1 MVRGMSHLPLLRMSV
16 SRRCAAPAQ
25 PAPPKPAC
33 RTRQHLF
40 AGRDTWLPLFRSAHR
55 LLVSLL
61 AATLLAGCGDTRPVR
76 QPEGT
81 VAFRSGSGP
90 ETASQSFVVPG
101 LAFQRSGMLV
111 PAHQQ
116 AWQSAWAEEDQEHSL
131 LKGATGGLTTGI
143 GFLMI
148 TPMATA
154 FWPAAVGIVVASTA
168 MGMLGVT
175 QTDPADVRMSAPD
188 RAVIVEATKI
198 LQPDRLFREAMEQA
212 LRRRTGEPLQ
222 VVTWHMA
229 GSGDTAGTDP
239 LIEARAQGL
248 DGVLDFAIDALGLA
262 AGEERD
268 TFGVFVQVRVRALDA
283 RDGQLRYERV
293 LSYGPGIG
301 VPGLPRSDFHTVE
314 FLAADQGRVYRQVAS
329 DAIRRLARVLA
340 ADTQLPLAR

>member
-1 MVRGMSHLPLLRMSV
+1 MVRAMLSQIASRKSPASV
-16 SRRCAAPAQ
+16 RPEPQ
-25 PAPPKPAC
+25 QTAC
-33 RTRQHLF
+33 RAHEHP
-40 AGRDTWLPLFRSAHR
+40 AVMRDTRLSVPRLAHR
-55 LLVSLL
+55 LLAFLL
-61 AATLLAGCGDTRPVR
+61 AAALFAGCGDTRPAR

-90 ETASQSFVVPG
+90 ETASQTFTVPG
-101 LAFQRSGMLV
+101 LPFQRSGMLV

-116 AWQSAWAEEDQEHSL
+116 TWQSTWAEEDQEHPL
-131 LKGATGGLTTGI
+131 LKGAGGGLTTGL

-148 TPMATA
+148 TPMAA
-154 FWPAAVGIVVASTA
+154 SFWPAAVGIVVASTA
-168 MGMLGVT
+168 MGMLGIT
-175 QTDPADVRMSAPD
+175 QTDPADARMSAPD
-188 RAVIVEATKI
+188 RAVIVEATMK
-198 LQPDRLFREAMEQA
+198 LQPDRFFREAMEQA

-222 VVTWHMA
+222 IVTWHMA
-229 GSGDTAGTDP
+229 ESADTAGTDP
-239 LIEARAQGL
+239 LIEARARGL

-293 LSYGPGIG
+293 LSYGPGFA

-340 ADTQLPLAR
+340 ADTQLPLAP

>member
-1 MVRGMSHLPLLRMSV
+1 MRHTRLPL
-16 SRRCAAPAQ
+16 SRLAP
-25 PAPPKPAC
+25 
-33 RTRQHLF
+33 
-40 AGRDTWLPLFRSAHR
+40 R

-61 AATLLAGCGDTRPVR
+61 AATLLAGCGDTRPAR

-101 LAFQRSGMLV
+101 RPFQRSGMLV

-116 AWQSAWAEEDQEHSL
+116 TWQATWAEEEQDHSL
-131 LKGATGGLTTGI
+131 LKGATGGLTTGL

-175 QTDPADVRMSAPD
+175 QTDAADARMSAPD
-188 RAVIVEATKI
+188 RAIIVEATKM

-212 LRRRTGEPLQ
+212 LRRRTGGPLP
-222 VVTWHMA
+222 VVPWHTA

-239 LIEARAQGL
+239 LIEARARGL

-268 TFGVFVQVRVRALDA
+268 TFGVFVQVRVRAVDV

-293 LSYGPGIG
+293 LSYGPGYT

-329 DAIRRLARVLA
+329 DAIRRLARVVA
-340 ADTQLPLAR
+340 ADTQLPLSP

>member
-1 MVRGMSHLPLLRMSV
+1 MWRSY
-16 SRRCAAPAQ
+16 AAPVQ
-25 PAPPKPAC
+25 PAADNAC
-33 RTRQHLF
+33 RVREHPLVM
-40 AGRDTWLPLFRSAHR
+40 RDTRLPVFRLAHT
-55 LLVSLL
+55 LLVPLL
-61 AATLLAGCGDTRPVR
+61 AAALVAGCGDTRPAR

-90 ETASQSFVVPG
+90 DTASQSFVIPG
-101 LAFQRSGMLV
+101 LPFQRSGMLV

-116 AWQSAWAEEDQEHSL
+116 TWQAAWAEEDQEHSL
-131 LKGATGGLTTGI
+131 LKGATGGMTTGI

-148 TPMATA
+148 TPMAAT

-175 QTDPADVRMSAPD
+175 QADPADTRMSAPD
-188 RAVIVEATKI
+188 RAVIVEATKK
-198 LQPDRLFREAMEQA
+198 LQPDSLFREAMEQA
-212 LRRRTGEPLQ
+212 LRRRAGAPLQ

-229 GSGDTAGTDP
+229 ESGDTAGTDP
-239 LIEARAQGL
+239 LIEARARGL

-268 TFGVFVQVRVRALDA
+268 TFGVFVQVRVRALDV

-293 LSYGPGIG
+293 LSYGPGFT

-329 DAIRRLARVLA
+329 DALRRLARVLA
-340 ADTQLPLAR
+340 ADAQLPLAP